1 MPGQGSTSA
10 SSGAPATTLR
20 AVWLLLVVA
29 ATAVLVTGRV
39 VEIPAIAPL
48 AASGGLTVLLTIGVV
63 YRTGGRPILPTI
75 AALLLIAATLI
86 WEPPPLL
93 AAGAVA
99 VGTLSAVLA
108 VMATEPART
117 FVGSLRE
124 LAVVLVISV
133 IGALA
138 VAGFE
143 ATVSVVRFGYVVL
156 GLSLVGVL
164 LLVFRLGAGLHGLGR
179 RGMFVAGFAVLLLFA
194 ALAYGE
200 ALANWG
206 PVGFIGIVDEVRD
219 GMRQALG
226 AVPHPIEALLGVP
239 AVVWGTFMRARRRQ
253 GWWVCGFGVA
263 ATASMTLHLIDG
275 VGMRQ
280 TLLSGLYTVI
290 VGVAVGY
297 LAIRLDVAMTGTH
310 GARARRS
317 EEASAARP
325 EPTRLHP
332 LV

>member
-1 MPGQGSTSA
+1 MSGQGSTSA
-10 SSGAPATTLR
+10 SGALPSTLR
-20 AVWLLLVVA
+20 AAWLLLVVA
-29 ATAVLVTGRV
+29 ATAVLVTARITEV
-39 VEIPAIAPL
+39 PAVAPL
-48 AASGGLTVLLTIGVV
+48 AASGGLTVLFAAGVV
-63 YRTGGRPILPTI
+63 YRTGGRPLLPTLVT
-75 AALLLIAATLI
+75 AALIAVTLV
-86 WEPPPLL
+86 WEPPALL
-93 AAGAVA
+93 ATGAVA
-99 VGTLSAVLA
+99 AGTLSAVLA
-108 VMATEPART
+108 VMATQPART
-117 FVGSLRE
+117 FVGALRE
-124 LAVVLVISV
+124 LAIVLVISAV
-133 IGALA
+133 GALA

-143 ATVSVVRFGYVVL
+143 ATISLERFGYVVL

-164 LLVFRLGAGLHGLGR
+164 LLVHRLGAGLHGLGR
-179 RGMFVAGFAVLLLFA
+179 RGMFFAGVAVLLLFA
-194 ALAYGE
+194 ALAYSE
-200 ALANWG
+200 ALASWG
-206 PVGFIGIVDEVRD
+206 PVGFIGIVDDVRN

-226 AVPHPIEALLGVP
+226 AVPHPLEALLGVP

-275 VGMRQ
+275 VALRQ

-290 VGVAVGY
+290 VGVLVGY

-325 EPTRLHP
+325 EPARLHP